1 MVFENKIK
9 QTHHISCLNGQK
21 TLEKKFIVDR
31 ELAEEFNKILDVVN
45 VTNDVKINNS
55 MLFAGIFK
63 KFLSELE
70 ASASES
76 DALLK
81 VQSILLE

>member
-31 ELAEEFNKILDVVN
+31 ELAEEFNKIVSVVN
-45 VTNDVKINNS
+45 ATNDVKINNS

-63 KFLSELE
+63 NFLAGLERVSEN
-70 ASASES
+70 

-81 VQSILLE
+81 VQAILLE

>member
-9 QTHHISCLNGQK
+9 QTHHLSCLNGQK
-21 TLEKKFIVDR
+21 KKKKKFIVDR

-45 VTNDVKINNS
+45 ANNDIKITNS

-63 KFLSELE
+63 NFLSELE
-70 ASASES
+70 ASASET
-76 DALLK
+76 DALKK
-81 VQSILLE
+81 VQFILLE

>member
-9 QTHHISCLNGQK
+9 ETHHLSCLNGQK
-21 TLEKKFIVDR
+21 TLEKKFLVDR
-31 ELAEEFNKILDVVN
+31 ELAEEYNKILDVVN
-45 VTNDVKINNS
+45 ANNDIKITNS

-63 KFLSELE
+63 NFLAELE
-70 ASASES
+70 ACESES

>member
-9 QTHHISCLNGQK
+9 QTHHLTCLNGQK
-21 TLEKKFIVDR
+21 TLEKKFIIDR
-31 ELAEEFNKILDVVN
+31 ELAEQFNIILDVVN
-45 VTNDVKINNS
+45 AENEIRITNS
-55 MLFAGIFK
+55 MLFTGIVK
-63 KFLSELE
+63 NFLSELE
-70 ASASES
+70 ASASEN

>member
-9 QTHHISCLNGQK
+9 QTHHLTCLNGQK
-21 TLEKKFIVDR
+21 TLEKKFIIDR
-31 ELAEEFNKILDVVN
+31 ELAEQFNIILDVVN
-45 VTNDVKINNS
+45 AENEIKITNS
-55 MLFAGIFK
+55 MLFTGIIK
-63 KFLSELE
+63 KFLHELE
-70 ASASES
+70 ASASEN